1 MSKQNRPAL
10 IVFGKR
16 PRKHPRAA
24 WFTAAD
30 AAVARWIA
38 QQSGLSILKAT
49 ARVINQLGNP
59 VAEWQLSPRGQPMV
73 PTVKS
78 GTFEEL
84 QALATEAGTSEEG
97 GIEASDDAAATA
109 PATVTPQQRE
119 AAKALWGALAV
130 GSLVLA
136 QEDDPSHGWWE
147 AVILAVHQNA
157 CTVCFRDRFCQPV
170 RQLLVIVGRDGYAR
184 ALCEGMTGDALP
196 RMPIDSRQG
205 TT

>member
-24 WFTAAD
+24 WFAAAD

-38 QQSGLSILKAT
+38 QQYGLSILKAT

-84 QALATEAGTSEEG
+84 KALANEAGVAGEP
-97 GIEASDDAAATA
+97 GIEA
-109 PATVTPQQRE
+109 
-119 AAKALWGALAV
+119 G
-130 GSLVLA
+130 
-136 QEDDPSHGWWE
+136 
-147 AVILAVHQNA
+147 
-157 CTVCFRDRFCQPV
+157 
-170 RQLLVIVGRDGYAR
+170 
-184 ALCEGMTGDALP
+184 
-196 RMPIDSRQG
+196 RQG
-205 TT
+205 TLGCVGRWQPGAGTGGRSQPRLVGSRHPRHTPEHLHPVLSRPP

>member
-59 VAEWQLSPRGQPMV
+59 VAEWQLSARGQPMV

-84 QALATEAGTSEEG
+84 QALATEAGMPEEG
-97 GIEASDDAAATA
+97 GIDASDDAAAAA
-109 PATVTPQQRE
+109 PAAVTPQQRE
-119 AAKALWGALAV
+119 AAKVLWGALAV

-147 AVILAVHQNA
+147 AVILAVHQNT
-157 CTVCFRDRFCQPV
+157 CTLCFRDYPDQGLVQRE
-170 RQLLVIVGRDGYAR
+170 RHQLAILHPNG
-184 ALCEGMTGDALP
+184 
-196 RMPIDSRQG
+196 
-205 TT
+205 

>member
-84 QALATEAGTSEEG
+84 QALASEAGTSEEG
-97 GIEASDDAAATA
+97 GVEASDDAAATVLSAFA
-109 PATVTPQQRE
+109 PTGHTTRCRARLSGLQDAECDRRSAHVT
-119 AAKALWGALAV
+119 KA
-130 GSLVLA
+130 SRHRRHVLA
-136 QEDDPSHGWWE
+136 HAGSDAQEISEFVVPP
-147 AVILAVHQNA
+147 AIAP
-157 CTVCFRDRFCQPV
+157 C
-170 RQLLVIVGRDGYAR
+170 
-184 ALCEGMTGDALP
+184 
-196 RMPIDSRQG
+196 
-205 TT
+205 

>member
-16 PRKHPRAA
+16 PRKHPRAV
-24 WFTAAD
+24 WFAAAD

-38 QQSGLSILKAT
+38 QQHGLSILKAT

-59 VAEWQLSPRGQPMV
+59 VAEWQLSPRGQSMV

-78 GTFEEL
+78 DTFEEL
-84 QALATEAGTSEEG
+84 KALATEAGTSEEG
-97 GIEASDDAAATA
+97 GIEASDEADGRAQEAVTA
-109 PATVTPQQRE
+109 QQRE

-147 AVILAVHQNA
+147 AVILAVHQNT
-157 CTVCFRDRFCQPV
+157 CTVYFRDHPDDGLVQRE
-170 RQLLVIVGRDGYAR
+170 RHQLAILHPNG
-184 ALCEGMTGDALP
+184 
-196 RMPIDSRQG
+196 
-205 TT
+205 